1 MANSTYLSEEEVL
14 EQFKKDFVFTASMQ
28 GRLAY
33 LLMSIHAVN
42 PAIWERYDQF

>member
-1 MANSTYLSEEEVL
+1 MCPAQLSQTEEEIL
-14 EQFKKDFVFTASMQ
+14 NQCRDNFYLTATIQ

-42 PAIWERYDQF
+42 PHIFAR